1 MEQNSA
7 SGPSGPSG
15 PSGSTGSLA
24 ARIRARLSEL
34 RETEARVA
42 QVVLDQ
48 GAALVH
54 LSVSD
59 VAALAGTASSTVV
72 RTCQRLGFRG
82 FQELKLEAA
91 RQAPEPTPPPVDDPA
106 AHALAATLHAS
117 RDALDGVAA
126 TLDTGALTAAA
137 EALHT
142 ASRVVVVGA
151 GLSGAVALD
160 VAYRLRALGCQVDAP
175 PDPLTAQLAAA
186 QLPPDGVCFAI
197 SHTGATRTTVDTARR
212 ARGAGATVVTLTS
225 YARSP
230 LSETSSQVLVA
241 GGQDLVFGLET
252 SASRIAHLAAVDAL
266 THLLM
271 SLRPEIARRHLDLSA
286 DITADHAY

>member
-1 MEQNSA
+1 S
-7 SGPSGPSG
+7 
-15 PSGSTGSLA
+15 

-91 RQAPEPTPPPVDDPA
+91 RQAPGPPPPPVDEPA

-117 RDALDGVAA
+117 RD
-126 TLDTGALTAAA
+126 
-137 EALHT
+137 
-142 ASRVVVVGA
+142 
-151 GLSGAVALD
+151 
-160 VAYRLRALGCQVDAP
+160 
-175 PDPLTAQLAAA
+175 
-186 QLPPDGVCFAI
+186 
-197 SHTGATRTTVDTARR
+197 
-212 ARGAGATVVTLTS
+212 
-225 YARSP
+225 
-230 LSETSSQVLVA
+230 
-241 GGQDLVFGLET
+241 
-252 SASRIAHLAAVDAL
+252 
-266 THLLM
+266 
-271 SLRPEIARRHLDLSA
+271 
-286 DITADHAY
+286 

>member
-7 SGPSGPSG
+7 TGGTAGP
-15 PSGSTGSLA
+15 GSLP
-24 ARIRARLSEL
+24 ARVRARLPEL

-42 QVVLDQ
+42 RVVLDQ

-82 FQELKLEAA
+82 FQELKIEAA
-91 RQAPEPTPPPVDDPA
+91 RHTAPPPPPPVDEPA

-126 TLDTGALTAAA
+126 TLDTAALTAAA

-142 ASRVVVVGA
+142 ASRVVVVAA

-160 VAYRLRALGCQVDAP
+160 AAYRLRALGCVVDAP

-186 QLPPDGVCFAI
+186 QLPPDGVLLAI
-197 SHTGATRTTVDTARR
+197 SHTGATRTTVDAARR
-212 ARGAGATVVTLTS
+212 ARQAGATVVTVTS

-230 LSETSSQVLVA
+230 LSETSGHVLVA

-271 SLRPEIARRHLDLSA
+271 GLRPETARHHLDLSA